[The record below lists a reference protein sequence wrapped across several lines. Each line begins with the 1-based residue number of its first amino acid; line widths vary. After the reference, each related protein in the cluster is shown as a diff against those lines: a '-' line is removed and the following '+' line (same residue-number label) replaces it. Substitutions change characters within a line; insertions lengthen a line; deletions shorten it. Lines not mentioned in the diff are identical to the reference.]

1 MDIATTSQILNTI
14 GVTAS
19 HYPSWLVPPEIF
31 DIIATIVLGI
41 LAVWAREVYKHYDPD
56 SPVETNWKR
65 FTIMIFPGAMSGFMG
80 GEIAGLT
87 GNNEA
92 TWLYALVI
100 GYGGAP
106 VLNMLTET
114 VVGIMQKALTAM
126 GADFEKQ
133 QARRAEEKAKDE
145 ERRNTMRRKYEDE
158 QFSQAMEALEK
169 SPDADTDD
177 IK

>member
-1 MDIATTSQILNTI
+1 MNATNTI
-14 GVTAS
+14 LHTIGITQS
-19 HYPSWLVPPEIF
+19 WYPLWMLGPEKF
-31 DIIATIVLGI
+31 DIMATLVLGV

-56 SPVETNWKR
+56 SPVETSYKR
-65 FTIMIFPGAMSGFMG
+65 FFLMIFPGALSGFMG

-87 GNNEA
+87 NNNEA

-106 VLNMLTET
+106 VLNMLVET

-133 QARRAEEKAKDE
+133 QARREEEKEKDE
-145 ERRNTMRRKYEDE
+145 KIHTDMRRKYEQE
-158 QFSQAMEALEK
+158 SFKQEYEALQA
-169 SPDADTDD
+169 SPDVDK
-177 IK
+177 I